1 MYVRTTSGDNSAR
14 ESNRPLSKP
23 KKPPKSPTVGG
34 LSDLLIWVVN
44 GHVVND
50 VNVVNNVN
58 ANLNDLN
65 DANVNHVNDTSNINP
80 VRDERFLINHFLN
93 IKYPANVKLYR
104 NIFFVSLKKWGILK
118 TTCQW
123 EEFVYACFCLYWCC
137 LCLFFVFYVRKK
149 LLLMFGK
156 I

>member
-34 LSDLLIWVVN
+34 LSDLLIWVVH

-123 EEFVYACFCLYWCC
+123 EEFVYAYVFAYIDVVYVCF
-137 LCLFFVFYVRKK
+137 LFF
-149 LLLMFGK
+149 MFGK
-156 I
+156 NCF